1 MRKIALA
8 LLSFFLI
15 FAPLP
20 ALAAN
25 TLTLD
30 ISKDEIQNE
39 PVISLSGT
47 LNPARAGVRVAIEVL
62 LKNSWRK
69 THLSTKTK
77 SGGDWNIDAIAT
89 ALIAKAKYRA
99 VGKVGVLLVKS
110 NAKTLNIDL
119 TSEISTIPAEQ
130 VLSLNGPGGR
140 IHGADISRWQHP
152 GGKKI
157 DFVKMYNAGVRFVMI
172 KSSDTRDESDL
183 EARKHMPVDRAAA
196 QAAGLFT
203 GFYHY
208 TSLPNTTDPAAVI
221 ADAQTQA
228 QKAIWRLASVGGYSE
243 KDLPYALDLENN
255 CVVPTRTGCAKYTS
269 KKLITL
275 FAVTWLKTMAE
286 KTGRQPI
293 LYSYSRF
300 LESAMIRNSE
310 LKNYPLWIAHYSIN
324 PADPLAQ
331 PGTKTAGCFVHSWT
345 SSKCESDWLVWQYTS
360 CGIGKKYGVPSARLD
375 LNVYRGTPDSFISLT
390 KGTWTPQPIDQM
402 PVNEPT
408 TFTLKNTIATDS
420 DSSVYFDIS
429 VLRPT
434 GLPVVTGTV
443 EFKLD
448 KLTLDKPVLAQT
460 AVRAKSGDW
469 KLKVTGLPA
478 GTWNGF
484 VNFKDDS
491 NTHAD
496 NSIPVTLNILP
507 GSKPTP
513 TIKPKPKPGVK
524 TSFDGCRGQIIN

>member
-1 MRKIALA
+1 M
-8 LLSFFLI
+8 
-15 FAPLP
+15 P

-25 TLTLD
+25 SL
-30 ISKDEIQNE
+30 SMEITQDSLQNE
-39 PVISLSGT
+39 PVVTLAGA
-47 LNPARAGVRVAIEVL
+47 LNPPRAGVKIIIEVQ
-62 LKNSWRK
+62 LKGAWQK
-69 THLSTKTK
+69 THLNTKTTT
-77 SGGDWNIDAIAT
+77 GGQWNIEAIAT

-99 VGKVGVLLVKS
+99 VAKVGVLQIRS
-110 NAKTLNIDL
+110 TAKTLNIDIS
-119 TSEISTIPAEQ
+119 SEINAIPADQ
-130 VLSLNGPGGR
+130 LLSLKGPGGR

-157 DFVKMYNAGVRFVMI
+157 DFAKMYNAGVRFVMI

-183 EARKHMPVDRAAA
+183 EARKHMPIDRAAA
-196 QAAGLFT
+196 QAAGLYT

-208 TSLPNTTDPAAVI
+208 TTLPNTTDKAAVI

-228 QKAIWRLASVGGYSE
+228 QKAIWRLASIGGYTE

-269 KKLITL
+269 RKLITL
-275 FAVTWLKTMAE
+275 FATTWLKTVAE
-286 KTGRQPI
+286 KTGRKPI

-300 LESAMIRNSE
+300 LESGMVRNTE
-310 LKNYPLWIAHYSIN
+310 LRDYPLWIAHYSIN

-345 SSKCESDWLVWQYTS
+345 TSKCESDWLVWQYTS

-390 KGTWTPQPIDQM
+390 KGTWSPQPIDQM

-408 TFTLKNTIATDS
+408 TFTLKQMVTTDS
-420 DSSVYFDIS
+420 DSPVYFEIS

-443 EFKLD
+443 EFNLD
-448 KLTLDKPVLAQT
+448 SLTLDKPILAQT
-460 AVRAKSGDW
+460 AVRATSGDW
-469 KLKVTGLPA
+469 KLKVVGLPA
-478 GTWNGF
+478 GVWNGT

-496 NSIPVTLNILP
+496 NSVPVTLNILP

-513 TIKPKPKPGVK
+513 TVKPTPKPGTK